1 MTLLKKRP
9 CHFEAIEDTLTKSKL
24 QALHVIRIKAGGIGT
39 PPSLIAALW
48 NIGILHQEHATC
60 TKHFDVQC
68 TFWFSFEL
76 NVTWGKLFVC
86 NRGDTMLYH
95 RGLPPR
101 ETWKKLGITWL
112 HIFFNFSTL
121 LNLLFIHDY
130 YKTVDGAG
138 GGLADCIHQGSQV
151 WQIIPNI
158 EPQISKLVTK

>member
-1 MTLLKKRP
+1 MVWTLTKSGHFWTTYPPGLVNVVCERPLRP
-9 CHFEAIEDTLTKSKL
+9 CHFEASEDTMTKSKL
-24 QALHVIRIKAGGIGT
+24 QALHVIRIKAGGIGN

-68 TFWFSFEL
+68 TFLFSFEL
-76 NVTWGKLFVC
+76 NVTWEKLFVVS
-86 NRGDTMLYH
+86 
-95 RGLPPR
+95 PR

-121 LNLLFIHDY
+121 LNLSFIHDY

-138 GGLADCIHQGSQV
+138 GGLGRLYSPRESGVADNS
-151 WQIIPNI
+151 
-158 EPQISKLVTK
+158 